1 MSAELFLAHVR
12 ALRAECEAILALTES
27 AIPPAPP
34 ADPAPAGCDH
44 PDYMRVSTSTL
55 QGPPSFYCRKC
66 QTEVVGR

>member
-12 ALRAECEAILALTES
+12 ALRAECEAILALTASAVTPES
-27 AIPPAPP
+27 A
-34 ADPAPAGCDH
+34 ADPEPAVCDH

-66 QTEVVGR
+66 RQDIVGP